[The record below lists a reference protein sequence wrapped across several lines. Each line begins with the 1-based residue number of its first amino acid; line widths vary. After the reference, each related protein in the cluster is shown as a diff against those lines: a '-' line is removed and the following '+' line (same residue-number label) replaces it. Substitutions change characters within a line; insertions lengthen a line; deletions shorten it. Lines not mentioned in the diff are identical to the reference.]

1 MTPKYGHWRSCSC
14 FDRLIAYSWWQKSRR
29 RRDSLVM
36 EVSWTSAWARLQ
48 RSTWLRRCLG
58 RAKRALGRVFILWL
72 VQSQFLKDVLHEITT
87 FGVAGGLQTILKS
100 LYGYADMVWRLFLS
114 VGRELERTL
123 EATGSPTGSPS
134 GMCTSP
140 PPGRSQG
147 PP

>member
-1 MTPKYGHWRSCSC
+1 MTPKCGHWRSCSC
-14 FDRLIAYSWWQKSRR
+14 FDRLIGCSWCQKFRR

-58 RAKRALGRVFILWL
+58 RAKRGLGRVFISGLM
-72 VQSQFLKDVLHEITT
+72 QSQFFKDVLYEITT

-114 VGRELERTL
+114 VRRELERTL

-134 GMCTSP
+134 WMHTP
-140 PPGRSQG
+140 PPRRSRY
-147 PP
+147 PS